1 MPIPASFTDLDP
13 NPNNNSPQGTENVGP
28 NANGYIQALGAFIK
42 QLANGGAILPVSAL
56 NMNGQKIA
64 NLAAGSTTST
74 STDALTGAQ
83 VRALAYK
90 VGEVRTWHGA
100 IASITATWGAGWQLA
115 DGTNGTAD
123 LRDRFIV
130 GAGATYA
137 VNQTGGLSTNT
148 LVTAQLPAHN
158 HGVND
163 PSHTHGLV
171 DFGHNH
177 GINDPQH
184 AHATLMDLPSSPG
197 TGNFIAA
204 NHGTSNFA
212 GAVTTQPSAT
222 GISINTAGTGISMN
236 SASTG
241 ITTQNNGSGAVVEN
255 KPPFYALCY
264 LEYTGISA

>member
-28 NANGYIQALGAFIK
+28 NANGYIQALAAFIA
-42 QLANGGAILPVSAL
+42 QLHNGTLKPLATVDFNAQILT
-56 NMNGQKIA
+56 
-64 NLAAGSTTST
+64 NLLPGSTTST
-74 STDALTGAQ
+74 SKDALTGAQ

-90 VGEVRTWHGA
+90 VGEVRMWQGA
-100 IASITATWGAGWQLA
+100 VASIASVWGAGWQLA

-130 GAGATYA
+130 GAGLIYT

-148 LVTAQLPAHN
+148 LTIAQLPAHN

-163 PSHTHGLV
+163 PSHNHSVNDGGHG
-171 DFGHNH
+171 H
-177 GINDPQH
+177 GITDPGH
-184 AHATLMDLPSSPG
+184 SHTVNGMNVAGGGALTYNGNSGPIFAS
-197 TGNFIAA
+197 TGVN
-204 NHGTSNFA
+204 T
-212 GAVTTQPSAT
+212 T
-222 GISINTAGTGISMN
+222 GISVNGSGSNISLNGTT
-236 SASTG
+236 TG

-255 KPPFYALCY
+255 KPPFYTLCY